1 MHCCHNLSMHTQY
14 YAHLYLHLHIHI
26 QPYNGI
32 SIFTFTITLSFKAR
46 FKRRKR
52 DGQPANRRLSFKLLS
67 TKFAQQQ
74 LSRQPAVKKKS
85 FRSRCLSL
93 LQAPMR
99 EISFFLWRAAKPRVM
114 SKIYLILLRVRVL
127 YSIDSRQAIK
137 QVQ

>member
-14 YAHLYLHLHIHI
+14 CAHLHLHLHLHI

-85 FRSRCLSL
+85 FRSHCLSL

-99 EISFFLWRAAKPRVM
+99 EISFFFVARCQTTNDAKNIFNITQGQGFIFYR
-114 SKIYLILLRVRVL
+114 
-127 YSIDSRQAIK
+127 
-137 QVQ
+137 